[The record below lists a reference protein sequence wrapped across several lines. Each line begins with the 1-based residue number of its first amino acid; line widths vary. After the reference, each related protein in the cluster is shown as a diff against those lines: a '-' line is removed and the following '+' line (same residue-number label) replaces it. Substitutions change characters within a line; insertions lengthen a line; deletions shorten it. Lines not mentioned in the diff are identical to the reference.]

1 MEKCTCIIVDDEIK
15 VAERLKHLILDFS
28 DLDVLHV
35 ETNPEKAIEYICKL
49 NPDIVFLDI
58 EMPQKS
64 GFEVIDEVKKSEFHP
79 EFIFVTAFEHYAIK
93 AVKESAFDYLMKPV
107 DVDELKECIVRY
119 KRKKWKAIVG
129 SDILLPLNP
138 REKEVLALVVMG
150 LTSKKIAKK
159 LSISKTT
166 VETHRQN
173 IRMKT
178 GTKNTPELVA
188 LTLKKI
194 N

>member
-15 VAERLKHLILDFS
+15 VADRLKHLILDFT

-35 ETNPEKAIEYICKL
+35 ETNPEKAIEHICKS

-58 EMPQKS
+58 EMPKKS

-79 EFIFVTAFEHYAIK
+79 EFIFVTAFDHYAIK
-93 AVKESAFDYLMKPV
+93 AVKEHAFDYLMKPV

-150 LTSKKIAKK
+150 LTSKEIAKK